1 MLLSLALMY
10 ATFAIWEECLFCPE
24 IGLWTN
30 SLYCYTMVNVYDV
43 WDRYY
48 SDTGVS
54 LGTHNL
60 GHLLWC
66 LGADM
71 EGRGHRCVHV
81 WGGTMYRNGWT
92 IVLECGLQDV
102 VSNPPMYA
110 PSLGLVSSVI
120 IAAYVLTT
128 LSMCRD
134 ELTPRWWRTVLYLCM
149 LQCTYDFSITMPV
162 LTSVNS
168 GVFGIDL
175 YWQV

>member
-1 MLLSLALMY
+1 LSLALPIRHVCNLRRMP
-10 ATFAIWEECLFCPE
+10 FLSR

-30 SLYCYTMVNVYDV
+30 SLYSCTMVYVYDV

-71 EGRGHRCVHV
+71 EGRGHRCVRV
-81 WGGTMYRNGWT
+81 WGGTMYRNSWT

-110 PSLGLVSSVI
+110 PSQGLVSSII

-128 LSMCRD
+128 LNMCRKNW
-134 ELTPRWWRTVLYLCM
+134 PQGPKVLC
-149 LQCTYDFSITMPV
+149 PV
-162 LTSVNS
+162 LS
-168 GVFGIDL
+168 
-175 YWQV
+175 

>member
-1 MLLSLALMY
+1 
-10 ATFAIWEECLFCPE
+10 
-24 IGLWTN
+24 
-30 SLYCYTMVNVYDV
+30 MVYVYNV

-48 SDTGVS
+48 SDTAVS

-110 PSLGLVSSVI
+110 PSQGLVSSVI
-120 IAAYVLTT
+120 IAAYVLTA
-128 LSMCRD
+128 LNMSRD
-134 ELTPRWWRTVLYLCM
+134 ELTPRWWPTVLYLYSAVH
-149 LQCTYDFSITMPV
+149 QCCKYTAV
-162 LTSVNS
+162 HRCQC
-168 GVFGIDL
+168 L
-175 YWQV
+175 YWPRWSLASLTLIYIDK